1 MPKIV
6 RQIVALYLRKSRDE
20 EHETKEATLARHER
34 MLTEYCKRYNLYIKD
49 IYREVVSGENLDDR
63 PQARAMLEA
72 VSNGEYDGVVVVE
85 LERLSRGNQIDQVE
99 IMDTFKSSKTKI
111 YTLNKVYDLSSDNEF
126 DEEFFEFGLFMSR
139 REYKTIKR
147 RLVRGKKQAQKEGYF
162 IGSALPYGFG
172 KIRGD
177 RGYVLTPNEET
188 PIVQM
193 IFNKFVYENYSL
205 ADLRHYL
212 HNAGIK
218 SQKGLNW
225 CSSSLKNILRNKTY
239 IGYIKYDYKQA
250 RNNYYKGKH
259 APIIDLDT
267 FEKAQQKLDI
277 AATKIRFGKIL
288 KCPVAS
294 LVKCS
299 CCGAT
304 MQMTRQKDRNYL
316 RCMTYNC
323 PTVMC
328 RLDKLEQQIIDEI
341 TSELKNFNYFLD
353 NYGYEIEKQNQSK
366 QDELQILN
374 AELIKKDNML
384 NRACEMLEMGIY
396 TLEKYQSRVNIL
408 EQEKKALYEQI
419 NALNNNDIDKVKQ
432 VKLAVPILERC
443 VASYWTLEAKQKN
456 DLLKSII
463 DKIEYSKSTKWFQSA
478 DDMQLKIHLK
488 I

>member
-6 RQIVALYLRKSRDE
+6 RKIVALYLRKSRDE

-34 MLTEYCKRYNLYIKD
+34 MLTEYCKRNNLYIKD
-49 IYREVVSGENLDDR
+49 IYREVVSGENLEDR
-63 PQARAMLEA
+63 PQAKLMLEA

-99 IMDTFKSSKTKI
+99 IMDTFKSAKTKI

-147 RLVRGKKQAQKEGYF
+147 RLIRGKKQAQKEGYF

-188 PIVQM
+188 PIIQM
-193 IFNKFVYENYSL
+193 IFDKFANQGYSL

-212 HNAGIK
+212 NNAGIK
-218 SQKGLNW
+218 AQKGGSW
-225 CSSSLKNILRNKTY
+225 CGSSLKSILKNKTY
-239 IGYIKYDYKQA
+239 IGYIKYDYKKS

-259 APIIDLDT
+259 EPIIDIKT
-267 FEKAQQKLDI
+267 FEKAQIKLE
-277 AATKIRFGKIL
+277 AQATRTRYDTAL

-294 LVKCS
+294 LIKCS
-299 CCGAT
+299 CCGST
-304 MQMTRQKDRNYL
+304 MQMMNGKYI
-316 RCMTYNC
+316 RCLTYQC

-328 RLDKLEQQIIDEI
+328 RLDTLENQIIEEL
-341 TSELKNFNYFLD
+341 TAELKGFNIFLD
-353 NYGYEIEKQNQSK
+353 NYGIEIEKQQKNIEKERQIIEK
-366 QDELQILN
+366 QISQKEQ
-374 AELIKKDNML
+374 ML
-384 NRACEMLEMGIY
+384 DKACEMLEIGVY
-396 TLEKYQSRVNIL
+396 SLEKYQSRVNTI
-408 EQEKKALYEQI
+408 ENEKNALI
-419 NALNNNDIDKVKQ
+419 AKLGALNNNDIN
-432 VKLAVPILERC
+432 KLEQIKKAVPIFENCLN
-443 VASYWTLEAKQKN
+443 AYWGLDPKSKN
-456 DLLKSII
+456 DLLKTII
-463 DKIEYSKSTKWFQSA
+463 SKIEYSKSTKWFAGA
-478 DDMQLKIHLK
+478 DDMQLKIYLK

>member
-6 RQIVALYLRKSRDE
+6 RKIVALYLRKSRDE
-20 EHETKEATLARHER
+20 EHETKEVTLARHER
-34 MLTEYCKRYNLYIKD
+34 MLTEYCKRNNLYIKD
-49 IYREVVSGENLDDR
+49 IYREVVSGENLEDR

-111 YTLNKVYDLSSDNEF
+111 YTLNKIYDLSSDNEF

-147 RLVRGKKQAQKEGYF
+147 RLIRGKKQAQKEGYF
-162 IGSALPYGFG
+162 IGSSLPYGFG

-188 PIVQM
+188 PVIQM
-193 IFNKFVYENYSL
+193 IFDKFANQGYSL

-212 HNAGIK
+212 NNAGIK
-218 SQKGLNW
+218 AQKGGAW
-225 CSSSLKNILRNKTY
+225 CGSSLKSILKNKTY
-239 IGYIKYDYKQA
+239 IGYIKYDYKKS

-259 APIIDLDT
+259 EPIIDIKT
-267 FEKAQQKLDI
+267 FEKAQIKLE
-277 AATKIRFGKIL
+277 AQATRTRYDTAL

-294 LVKCS
+294 LIKCS
-299 CCGAT
+299 CCGST
-304 MQMTRQKDRNYL
+304 MQMMNGKYI
-316 RCMTYNC
+316 RCLTYQC

-328 RLDKLEQQIIDEI
+328 RLDKLEQQIIDEL
-341 TSELKNFNYFLD
+341 TAELKNFNYFLD

-366 QDELQILN
+366 QKELQILN
-374 AELIKKDNML
+374 DELLKKDKML

-396 TLEKYQSRVNIL
+396 TLEKYQSRLNIL
-408 EQEKKALYEQI
+408 ENEKKALQEQI

-432 VKLAVPILERC
+432 VKLAVPVLEQC
-443 VASYWTLEAKQKN
+443 VASYWTLDAKQKN
-456 DLLKSII
+456 DLLKSLIS
-463 DKIEYSKSTKWFQSA
+463 KIEYSKSKKWFDGA
-478 DDMQLKIHLK
+478 DDMQLKIYLK

>member
-6 RQIVALYLRKSRDE
+6 RKIVALYLRKSRDE

-34 MLTEYCKRYNLYIKD
+34 MLTEYCKRNNLYIKD
-49 IYREVVSGENLDDR
+49 IYREVVSGENLEDR
-63 PQARAMLEA
+63 PQAKLMLEA
-72 VSNGEYDGVVVVE
+72 VSNGEYNGVVVVE

-99 IMDTFKSSKTKI
+99 ILDTFKSSKTKI
-111 YTLNKVYDLSSDNEF
+111 YTLNKIYDLSSDNEF

-147 RLVRGKKQAQKEGYF
+147 RLIRGKKQAQKEGYF

-188 PIVQM
+188 PVIQM
-193 IFNKFVYENYSL
+193 IFDKFANQGYSL

-212 HNAGIK
+212 NNAGIK
-218 SQKGLNW
+218 AQKGGAW
-225 CSSSLKNILRNKTY
+225 CGSSLKSILKNKTY
-239 IGYIKYDYKQA
+239 IGYIKYDYKKS

-259 APIIDLDT
+259 EPIIDIKT
-267 FEKAQQKLDI
+267 FEKAQIKLE
-277 AATKIRFGKIL
+277 AQATRTRYDTAL

-294 LVKCS
+294 LIKCS
-299 CCGAT
+299 CCGST
-304 MQMTRQKDRNYL
+304 MQMMNGKYI
-316 RCMTYNC
+316 RCLTYQC

-328 RLDKLEQQIIDEI
+328 RLDKLEQQIIDEL
-341 TSELKNFNYFLD
+341 TAELKNFNYFLD

-366 QDELQILN
+366 QKELQILN
-374 AELIKKDNML
+374 DELLKKDKML

-396 TLEKYQSRVNIL
+396 TLEKYQSRLNIL
-408 EQEKKALYEQI
+408 ENEKKALQEQI

-432 VKLAVPILERC
+432 VKLAVPVLEQC

-463 DKIEYSKSTKWFQSA
+463 SKIEYSKSKKWFDGA
-478 DDMQLKIHLK
+478 DDMQLKIYLK